1 MGHSQPYHPGPQH
14 WAGLIVDALEV
25 LLTDSCLCLE
35 SVPLAQH
42 LVPSPCLRSGLD
54 GPSSM
59 PLPAVSHL
67 LSPYASKHHHAE
79 HRSSVN
85 YFE

>member
-35 SVPLAQH
+35 SVPLAST
-42 LVPSPCLRSGLD
+42 L
-54 GPSSM
+54 
-59 PLPAVSHL
+59 PLPLSQIWLGWSL
-67 LSPYASKHHHAE
+67 LHAPPCCQ
-79 HRSSVN
+79 SSLVTLCIQTPPCR
-85 YFE
+85 E